1 MTIRLFYLF
10 LSAVLLAG
18 CSHRINISRVKK
30 SSPGLETIGF
40 EAKGVYPEPVIK
52 YFVNKIKT
60 PDKLKIS
67 SGIELYRIS
76 YYTRNEAGKKILVSG
91 LLAIPRNKKIKGVVS
106 YHHGT
111 NSERSNAPSKP
122 SQDEGLAI
130 SAVFAG
136 GGYLCLVPDYIGLG
150 VSTDIPT
157 YLHVETTVNAVIDLI
172 KIGSE
177 ICASLTGKQ
186 INNLFLAGVSQGG
199 HTTAA
204 VHRYLEKNP
213 VSGLKLI
220 ASSSI
225 AGAYD
230 LRKISIPYAIEKNS
244 VFYLG
249 YIANSYCHIYGKP
262 LSSIIAAPYDT
273 AVTWIFDGNYSY
285 DQIKSSLPK
294 TAGELYTKEI
304 LSDLKTGKAD
314 WFTEKLEENQTYDWK
329 PEAKFRMYY
338 GLNDND
344 VSPKDAE
351 SAYSRMKQLGGNIQ
365 LIGLGNLNHI
375 QTAYSGLPKTRAYF
389 DSLTFLQQNPVKMPE
404 TK

>member
-1 MTIRLFYLF
+1 M
-10 LSAVLLAG
+10 
-18 CSHRINISRVKK
+18 K
-30 SSPGLETIGF
+30 TIGF

-52 YFVNKIKT
+52 YFVKKIKT
-60 PDKLKIS
+60 PDKLNIS
-67 SGIELYRIS
+67 SGIELYRVS
-76 YYTRNEAGKKILVSG
+76 YYTKDETNKKILVSG

-122 SQDEGLAI
+122 SRDEGLAI

-150 VSTDIPT
+150 VSSDIPT
-157 YLHVETTVNAVIDLI
+157 YLHVETTVNAVVDLL
-172 KIGSE
+172 KVGAE
-177 ICASLTGKQ
+177 ICTSITGKQ
-186 INNLFLAGVSQGG
+186 LNNLFLCGMSQGG

-204 VHRYLEKNP
+204 VHRNLEKNP

-225 AGAYD
+225 SGAYN
-230 LRKISIPYAIEKNS
+230 LKTISIPYAIEKNS
-244 VFYLG
+244 IFYLG
-249 YIANSYCHIYGKP
+249 YIANSYCHVYNKP

-273 AVTWIFDGNYSY
+273 VVARLFDGNCDY
-285 DQIKSSLPK
+285 DQIKSRLPK
-294 TAGELYTKEI
+294 TAGELYTKKI
-304 LSDLKTGKAD
+304 LNDIKSGTAD

-351 SAYSRMKQLGGNIQ
+351 GAFIRMKQLGGNVQ

-389 DSLTFLQQNPVKMPE
+389 DSLTVILQNPVKVTE
-404 TK
+404 AK